1 MQGIFSQRLEDLL
14 GGLSELA
21 NEEACE
27 NDVVWAARTAVLVQQ
42 FQVTINH
49 FCFQKISPVPF
60 LFFLLSLFKC
70 VPSQESDKCYRHAV
84 PLTAFLF
91 DVVQEHAPSA
101 ALSAF
106 LTGKF
111 E

>member
-42 FQVTINH
+42 FQVP
-49 FCFQKISPVPF
+49 FLFPKISP
-60 LFFLLSLFKC
+60 FFSSLYLFKC

>member
-42 FQVTINH
+42 FQVTI
-49 FCFQKISPVPF
+49 FVSKKSP
-60 LFFLLSLFKC
+60 LSLFFFFF
-70 VPSQESDKCYRHAV
+70 
-84 PLTAFLF
+84 FLF
-91 DVVQEHAPSA
+91 LNV
-101 ALSAF
+101 F
-106 LTGKF
+106 LHKNLTNVTDMPYR
-111 E
+111 

>member
-49 FCFQKISPVPF
+49 FCFQKSP
-60 LFFLLSLFKC
+60 LSLFFFFF
-70 VPSQESDKCYRHAV
+70 
-84 PLTAFLF
+84 FLF
-91 DVVQEHAPSA
+91 LNV
-101 ALSAF
+101 F
-106 LTGKF
+106 LHKNLTNVTDMPYR
-111 E
+111 